1 MRAELAALSR
11 ILAVVNRAAL
21 WIAGIGLVL
30 MTVFVAWQVFGRY
43 VLNQSPSWTEPAS
56 LLLMSWFILLGSAV
70 GVREGNHL
78 GFEIAL
84 HYAPHGLRQIM
95 LGVTEVL
102 VMIFGG
108 AMSWYGTML
117 AVETWSAAMP
127 GLPIP
132 QGIDYVPLA
141 VGGRSDRAFLPREI
155 RSPAARRRGCPDGAR
170 GRAPSRCR
178 EGLMPW
184 RSGFSSASSRSCCSS
199 ARRSRSASASR
210 RWRPCSTWACRRSW
224 CSSSSIPA

>member
-21 WIAGIGLVL
+21 WISGIGLVV
-30 MTVFVAWQVFGRY
+30 MTAFVAWQVFGRY

-70 GVREGNHL
+70 GVRDGNHL

-84 HYAPHGLRQIM
+84 HYAPHGLRHIM
-95 LGVTEVL
+95 LAVTEVL
-102 VMIFGG
+102 VAIFGG
-108 AMSWYGTML
+108 AMAWYGTAL

-132 QGIDYVPLA
+132 QGFDYVPLA
-141 VGGRSDRAFLPREI
+141 VGGVLIALFSLEKLVRLLLVGD
-155 RSPAARRRGCPDGAR
+155 D
-170 GRAPSRCR
+170 APMVRVD
-178 EGLMPW
+178 EPHLV
-184 RSGFSSASSRSCCSS
+184 AVKD
-199 ARRSRSASASR
+199 
-210 RWRPCSTWACRRSW
+210 
-224 CSSSSIPA
+224 

>member
-21 WIAGIGLVL
+21 WIAGIGLVA
-30 MTVFVAWQVFGRY
+30 MTLFVAWQVFGRY

-84 HYAPHGLRQIM
+84 HYAPYGLRQIM
-95 LGVTEVL
+95 LAVTEVL
-102 VMIFGG
+102 VMLFGA
-108 AMSWYGTML
+108 AMAWYGTAL
-117 AVETWSAAMP
+117 AVETWSALMP

-132 QGIDYVPLA
+132 QGFDYVPLA
-141 VGGRSDRAFLPREI
+141 VGGVLIALFSLEKLVRLLLAGEDVPLVRADEPRL
-155 RSPAARRRGCPDGAR
+155 AAVK
-170 GRAPSRCR
+170 
-178 EGLMPW
+178 E
-184 RSGFSSASSRSCCSS
+184 
-199 ARRSRSASASR
+199 
-210 RWRPCSTWACRRSW
+210 
-224 CSSSSIPA
+224 